1 MRIPVIL
8 LSLALLTACATGQ
21 PDQDD
26 EFITRIGTITGKEVV
41 ELDQAKSQSRVSTGV
56 SISSG
61 GGVSVGIGF
70 LVSSL
75 FSGSS
80 DKAPVRYH
88 VKVMDGEV
96 ITVYHESDVFQ
107 VGDCVEVSSLAN
119 DEDKNPPLM
128 KRIEGGC
135 N

>member
-1 MRIPVIL
+1 MRIPVL
-8 LSLALLTACATGQ
+8 LSSLALMAACATGQ
-21 PDQDD
+21 PDTKD
-26 EFITRIGTITGKEVV
+26 EFITRVGVITAKEVV
-41 ELDQAKSQSRVSTGV
+41 ELEQAQRQSRVTTGV
-56 SISSG
+56 SVSSG

-80 DKAPVRYH
+80 NKAPVRYH
-88 VKVMDGEV
+88 VDVIGGET

-128 KRIEGGC
+128 KRIQGGC
-135 N
+135 